1 MTNRNIIK
9 GVFGA
14 AVVVAGMVAVAA
26 DPAQAAYVCS
36 KGEVCLYENYNR
48 TGSVFVVPFGRNGM
62 GQLREF
68 RDHQFFNGTN
78 LNDKVSSVDNRS
90 DHLLTLYRNGDFKG
104 PYEWIPANTKREFSG
119 LRLPTQLRND
129 EASSLIVSY

>member
-1 MTNRNIIK
+1 MNKRTVLK
-9 GVFGA
+9 GVLGV
-14 AVVVAGMVAVAA
+14 AVTVAGMVAIPAG
-26 DPAQAAYVCS
+26 PAQAAYVCA

-48 TGSVFVVPFGRNGM
+48 TGSVFVVPFGKNGM

-68 RDHQFFNGTN
+68 RDHKFSNGTN

-104 PYEWIPANTKREFSG
+104 PYEWIPANTKRDFSG